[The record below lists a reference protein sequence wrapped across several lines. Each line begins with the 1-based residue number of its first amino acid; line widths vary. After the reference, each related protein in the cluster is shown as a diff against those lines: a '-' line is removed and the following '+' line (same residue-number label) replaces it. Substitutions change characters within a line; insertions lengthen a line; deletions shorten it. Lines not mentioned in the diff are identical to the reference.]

1 MNEITHTFKK
11 DITFSLWFY
20 QILNVECTAGYFGL
34 ECKSKCVGH
43 CKDNKQCNHINGTC
57 DDGCKD
63 GYTGSDCTEG
73 CWIFLFLQSMCLDI
87 KICIFPSLLKKI
99 LNAYRYLF
107 KIN

>member
-1 MNEITHTFKK
+1 MWWYKVYKKNAMNEITHTLKK
-11 DITFSLWFY
+11 GIFFSLWFY
-20 QILNVECTAGYFGL
+20 QFFIVECIAGYYGL

-73 CWIFLFLQSMCLDI
+73 C
-87 KICIFPSLLKKI
+87 CIF
-99 LNAYRYLF
+99 F
-107 KIN
+107 FFTINVFRHKE